1 MADPCGGGQQWT
13 TTGNNG
19 QQWATM
25 GNNGQ
30 QWTTRDNK
38 GQQWATVSNNGQ
50 QLATMVNK
58 GQQKTRM
65 DNNPQYNGQQ
75 STDAVRQVSF
85 EVLINLLKFAKNGV
99 MYGNRPRL
107 QGFQF

>member
-1 MADPCGGGQQWT
+1 MD
-13 TTGNNG
+13 NK
-19 QQWATM
+19 
-25 GNNGQ
+25 GQ

-85 EVLINLLKFAKNGV
+85 EMLINLLEFAKNGV